1 MSRNSLSGRNTYVDA
16 LRGIAMLLV
25 VLGHTMTGCT
35 EGAQQSLL
43 YQVVWSLQIP
53 MFILISGYVTRYGSE
68 IKEFKGVIKFARK
81 RTIAYL
87 WPWVVWTVFVCGI
100 IFGNKLFLNPSYIL
114 WHMDSGYWF
123 LFSIWTISMIFGISQ
138 FLSSVIAKNNTG
150 TVKVIY
156 IGVVYLLGMF
166 LLTGLGF
173 AFGLSFLGI
182 KLILYYMPFYFLGYL
197 YGKLQDQL
205 FKFKSIDNWI
215 ELIVAI
221 SFIVW
226 IGIITRFNLYDI
238 SDNGLGVAIRAVA
251 SLFGCIAVFGLLKSV
266 LNFTEKRLGGT
277 WGSDTSSQSCNNYMC
292 NLCNYY
298 SDKSEQ
304 IPKNNNIWKNV
315 IVFFCGFSTWIGNYS
330 LEIYVLHGFFL
341 NLLRFNKGIA
351 FSSAEGIMLAF
362 SNYLLTVFI
371 TACVVAVIH
380 SNRILRKWLFAK

>member
-35 EGAQQSLL
+35 EGSQQSFLF
-43 YQVVWSLQIP
+43 QVVWSLQMP

-68 IKEFKGVIKFARK
+68 IKEFKGLIKFARK

-87 WPWVVWTVFVCGI
+87 WPWVVWTVFVRGI

-138 FLSSVIAKNNTG
+138 FLAGVIAKNKTG

-156 IGVVYLLGMF
+156 IGVVYLMGMF

-182 KLILYYMPFYFLGYL
+182 KLTLYYMPFYFLGYL

-266 LNFTEKRLGGT
+266 LMGGA
-277 WGSDTSSQSCNNYMC
+277 
-292 NLCNYY
+292 
-298 SDKSEQ
+298 
-304 IPKNNNIWKNV
+304 
-315 IVFFCGFSTWIGNYS
+315 IVWCGKHS
-330 LEIYVLHGFFL
+330 LEIYLTHYLML
-341 NLLRFNKGIA
+341 NLFQAPIKPQFMTVNGALILLANFVITVCVTCVIIALINQNKFLRTTIFGRM
-351 FSSAEGIMLAF
+351 S
-362 SNYLLTVFI
+362 
-371 TACVVAVIH
+371 
-380 SNRILRKWLFAK
+380 